1 MRTTRHIV
9 AIGVAAGLLALIAPA
24 AASAD
29 YHAVIRDCTQDG
41 QLDHHYSQHELDQA
55 RHHIPSDVDEYT
67 DCRSAIDS
75 ALARGNGR
83 GGGGGGSAPYN
94 PSLTTPAGATA
105 YNQND
110 FNSYKSTTKSNRK
123 LKSPPR
129 VSVGGGDIPAGGGR
143 SALLTS
149 STAANSIPSPV
160 LGSLIA
166 VGLLTLAA
174 TALLVARRWPG
185 VRRVALR
192 LFRH

>member
-1 MRTTRHIV
+1 MKQRFRQTMV
-9 AIGVAAGLLALIAPA
+9 VFALLGLAAPQ

-67 DCRSAIDS
+67 DCRDAINS
-75 ALARGNGR
+75 ALARGNS
-83 GGGGGGSAPYN
+83 GGGGTGSAPYN
-94 PSLTTPAGATA
+94 PALTTAAGATA

-110 FNSYKSTTKSNRK
+110 YNSFKKATGSNRTR
-123 LKSPPR
+123 KSPPT
-129 VSVGGGDIPAGGGR
+129 VNIGQGDVPAGGGK

-149 STAANSIPSPV
+149 STAANSIPSSV

-174 TALLVARRWPG
+174 TTLLVARRWPS

-192 LFRH
+192 IFRR